1 MKKVVSIVLAL
12 ALLLT
17 AMSFALAEELPTIT
31 IMFHGS
37 NVTDDTAVLEAVNA
51 YIADKVGA
59 KLEVVWGTWGDFDDK
74 ATNALLSGDTG
85 IDMVFTCSWSA
96 DEYNT
101 YAKNGYFVKLD
112 DLIAEYGADLVAAIP
127 ESLMQAA
134 TIEGAEGMGIYA
146 VNGFKD
152 TATQNTWDVN
162 VTLLNELGYTLD
174 DFKAMSFY
182 DFGEL
187 FQKAKELKGD
197 AFYPFLVEPM
207 VLERMVTGSIIV
219 AGDSGST
226 NLLSLYLN
234 QDDVSAE
241 GPEGNVI
248 LNKFATEEYRK
259 FVDKMHEYYEAGYVD
274 PSLAVA
280 ETSNDTRTNTQKTGE

>member
-1 MKKVVSIVLAL
+1 MKKILSIVLAL

-37 NVTDDTAVLEAVNA
+37 NVTDDSAVLEAVNE

-112 DLIAEYGADLVAAIP
+112 DLIAEYGADTMAKPFSLCCLINGSMMEKVLP
-127 ESLMQAA
+127 EPGVP
-134 TIEGAEGMGIYA
+134 TTH
-146 VNGFKD
+146 VPRNGLTMF
-152 TATQNTWDVN
+152 THP
-162 VTLLNELGYTLD
+162 L
-174 DFKAMSFY
+174 
-182 DFGEL
+182 
-187 FQKAKELKGD
+187 
-197 AFYPFLVEPM
+197 
-207 VLERMVTGSIIV
+207 R
-219 AGDSGST
+219 
-226 NLLSLYLN
+226 NLPL
-234 QDDVSAE
+234 
-241 GPEGNVI
+241 
-248 LNKFATEEYRK
+248 
-259 FVDKMHEYYEAGYVD
+259 
-274 PSLAVA
+274 
-280 ETSNDTRTNTQKTGE
+280 